1 MLVTARFGKMRHVWK
16 AKALH
21 LRLRMRL
28 YIASVCSILTYGSE
42 AWCLDRDICRKIN
55 GVNSRMVSVIT
66 GKTQHEE
73 AKEGSRSFDLIR
85 AIRARRLAWLGHILR
100 MDDDRLLAKAV
111 RHKYDERS
119 EGDILSDAP
128 EPESWSELKVWVQ
141 DGKKWRT
148 RVHSVGLGNRKT
160 VSLQTLFVPEQEFT
174 FTIS

>member
-1 MLVTARFGKMRHVWK
+1 
-16 AKALH
+16 
-21 LRLRMRL
+21 
-28 YIASVCSILTYGSE
+28 
-42 AWCLDRDICRKIN
+42 
-55 GVNSRMVSVIT
+55 
-66 GKTQHEE
+66 
-73 AKEGSRSFDLIR
+73 
-85 AIRARRLAWLGHILR
+85 
-100 MDDDRLLAKAV
+100 MDDDRLPTKVV